1 MRLLL
6 LLLSLS
12 ILVACGQDE
21 DAGTGKETFDI
32 THDYFS
38 FANSDEFVT
47 DHIKLDLTVDF
58 NLRQLRGL
66 VILNMR
72 RLDPAATS
80 ILLDT
85 RDLHIDGIL
94 VNDSE
99 SAFEYTQTDP
109 VLGQALKITLPE
121 RLDGQQ
127 DLQVKIHYQTDPG
140 ATALQWL
147 PAELTAGG
155 KHPFMFSQS
164 QSIHARSWVP
174 LQDTPSVRI
183 TYEATIRTPAKLLA
197 VMSADNDPL
206 TPRSGVYQFNM
217 PQPIPSYL
225 LAIAVGNIY
234 FAPIGEQTGIY
245 SEPELLDASTFE
257 FSTTQQML
265 ETAESLYGPYQWGR
279 YDLLILP
286 PSFPFGGMENPRLSF
301 ITPSILAGDQSLVS
315 LIAHELAHSW
325 SGNLVSNR
333 TWRDIW
339 LNEGTTSY
347 LDSRLIE
354 VLFGKDRADE
364 ERVLSY
370 RELMQGLNEV
380 SPEMQ
385 ALAPRE
391 KLDDPDES
399 QGSIHYQKGQLFL
412 QHMENIFGRET
423 FDKFLAAY
431 FKNFEFQSIS
441 SEQFLEYLDQ
451 NLLLKHPGKFNRSQ
465 AEEWLYEAGIP
476 GDAPVPHSETLDQ
489 AERMANKWAMGE
501 AAATDIPLTEW
512 SPHATVHFIN
522 NLPVNLA
529 EDQLSELDENFG
541 FSESGNAEI
550 GRAWFI
556 QVAIRRHL
564 PAYEAMEAH
573 LNRYGRTR
581 LVAPVYMALV
591 KNGEDREL
599 SRELF
604 AAASGKYHPLTIA
617 AIEYGFNQ
625 SD

>member
-1 MRLLL
+1 MRVFT
-6 LLLSLS
+6 LLLS
-12 ILVACGQDE
+12 IFMLVACGQDE
-21 DAGTGKETFDI
+21 EAASKKEAIDI

-38 FANSDEFVT
+38 FANTDAFVT
-47 DHIKLDLTVDF
+47 DHLQLDLTVNFD
-58 NLRQLRGL
+58 LKELRGMAE
-66 VILNMR
+66 LNMR
-72 RLDPAATS
+72 QLDPAATE
-80 ILLDT
+80 IILDT

-94 VNDSE
+94 INGAE
-99 SAFEYTQTDP
+99 SAFEYAQTDP
-109 VLGQALKITLPE
+109 VLGQALKITLPDG
-121 RLDGQQ
+121 LDRQQ

-140 ATALQWL
+140 ASALQWL
-147 PAELTAGG
+147 PPELTAGG
-155 KHPFMFSQS
+155 KYPYMFSQS

-183 TYEATIRTPAKLLA
+183 TYKATIHTPAKLLA

-206 TPRSGVYQFNM
+206 TPRSGEYHFNM

-234 FAPIGEQTGIY
+234 FAPIGERTGIY
-245 SEPELLDASTFE
+245 TEPEMLDASTFE

-265 ETAESLYGPYQWGR
+265 ETTESIYGPYQWGR

-286 PSFPFGGMENPRLSF
+286 PSFPYGGMENPRLSF
-301 ITPSILAGDQSLVS
+301 ITPSVLAGDQSLVS

-325 SGNLVSNR
+325 SGNLVSNQ

-370 RELMQGLNEV
+370 RELMQGLDEI

-423 FDKFLAAY
+423 FDPFLASY

-441 SEQFLEYLDQ
+441 SEQFLDYLDQ
-451 NLLLKHPGKFNRSQ
+451 NLLLTFPGKFNRSQ

-476 GDAPVPHSETLDQ
+476 DDAPVPHSETLDQ
-489 AERMANKWAMGE
+489 AERVANKWAMGE
-501 AAATDIPLTEW
+501 IAASEIPLSQW
-512 SPHATVHFIN
+512 SPHAAVHFIN
-522 NLPVNLA
+522 NLPINLA
-529 EDQLSELDENFG
+529 EDQLSELDESFG
-541 FSESGNAEI
+541 FSESRNAEI

-556 QVAIRRHL
+556 QVAIRRHV

-581 LVAPVYMALV
+581 LVEPVFMALV

-599 SRELF
+599 SLELF
-604 AAASGKYHPLTIA
+604 AGARSKYHPLTIA
-617 AIEYGFNQ
+617 AIEYGFNK
-625 SD
+625 DR